1 MNKMIKIALALLF
14 ACAFVNSA
22 YAQTEFGIQDD
33 LTVLGTDGDIADP
46 DVEVAG
52 FTVFGT
58 TTSAIMYADGAGDV
72 AIGGD
77 LQVDTTA
84 YFVGQSSFTS
94 GPASIFVQGGS
105 DGQVMTYD
113 SATGALEWTNVSA
126 LGDNLGNHI
135 ATEDLD
141 MNSWNIINVSS
152 ISFLSGVEISSA
164 SAALGGGIFIS
175 THAYINNNLYVAE
188 NVEIT
193 GTLTVDGNTQLGDGA
208 TDDHGINIAV
218 EDGIALKIQGDTGGG
233 ATALETIGGA
243 ASGDYIAKFY
253 SGGTMA
259 AWIRTK

>member
-22 YAQTEFGIQDD
+22 YTQATEFGIEDD
-33 LTVLGTDGDIADP
+33 LTVLGTDGDITDP
-46 DVEVAG
+46 DVEMAG
-52 FTVFGT
+52 FAVFGT
-58 TTSAIMYADGAGDV
+58 TTSAIMYSDGAGDV

-77 LQVDTTA
+77 LQVDGTA
-84 YFVGQSSFTS
+84 YFVSQSSFTS

-152 ISFLSGVEISSA
+152 ISFLAGVEISSA

-193 GTLTVDGNTQLGDGA
+193 GTLDVDGNTQLGDA
-208 TDDHGINIAV
+208 DTDIHGINMAPEANVALAV
-218 EDGIALKIQGDTGGG
+218 DGDGD
-233 ATALETIGGA
+233 
-243 ASGDYIAKFY
+243 SGDYAAKFY
-253 SGGTMA
+253 SGGSIA
-259 AWIRTK
+259 AWIRRK